1 MLKEAL
7 RPGHDEPP
15 VQESA
20 CYQRG
25 QGQGERAPA
34 ALPPHRHG
42 LDSLWSGAPIL
53 HRESG
58 TRCRLRQ
65 TLGRHQR
72 GSPTFGKRTDR
83 GTVWATPLGRRR
95 GRLLGR
101 LPVYRSTDA
110 CKKDL

>member
-20 CYQRG
+20 GYQRG

-34 ALPPHRHG
+34 ALPPHQHG
-42 LDSLWSGAPIL
+42 LDSLWSGAAIL

-65 TLGRHQR
+65 TLGRHQG
-72 GSPTFGKRTDR
+72 GSPTFSKKSLR
-83 GTVWATPLGRRR
+83 GPF
-95 GRLLGR
+95 GRLRWAGEGDGCLGGCQS
-101 LPVYRSTDA
+101 LGSTDA
-110 CKKDL
+110 CQKAF